1 MKVYALIVAA
11 GGSERFGG
19 AVPKQFA
26 AACGRPLLA
35 WTISRFEKAG
45 KVDQIVVVVAEEY
58 MHYTSEQVVDPYGFT
73 KVTKIVAGG
82 KSRRES
88 VLKGLEAL
96 SISTDYV
103 AIHDGVRPLT
113 APADIDRVIETAIA
127 SKAAILAIK
136 ATDTIKHAKDG
147 FVLTTLNRDTLYLAQ
162 TPQVFQY
169 DLIMATHREAAAG
182 GSKDHVTDD
191 ASLVEARGFKVKVV
205 EPTGPNIKVTTRDD
219 LMLVELILT
228 REINEKAENRPR
240 L

>member
-11 GGSERFGG
+11 GSSERFGG

-26 AACGRPLLA
+26 QVCGRPLLS

-45 KVDQIVVVVAEEY
+45 KIDHIVVVVAEEY

-82 KSRRES
+82 KIRCES

-96 SISTDYV
+96 PISTDFV
-103 AIHDGVRPLT
+103 AIHDGARPLT
-113 APADIDRVIETAIA
+113 APADIDRVIETAIV
-127 SKAAILAIK
+127 SKAAILAVK
-136 ATDTIKHAKDG
+136 ATDTVKHAKEG
-147 FVLTTLNRDTLYLAQ
+147 YILATLERNSLYLAQ

-169 DLIMATHREAAAG
+169 DLIMATHREAASG
-182 GSKDHVTDD
+182 GSKNHVTDD

-205 EPTGPNIKVTTRDD
+205 EPTAPNIKVTTRED
-219 LMLVELILT
+219 LFLVESLLQ
-228 REINEKAENRPR
+228 REINEESENRPR
-240 L
+240 F